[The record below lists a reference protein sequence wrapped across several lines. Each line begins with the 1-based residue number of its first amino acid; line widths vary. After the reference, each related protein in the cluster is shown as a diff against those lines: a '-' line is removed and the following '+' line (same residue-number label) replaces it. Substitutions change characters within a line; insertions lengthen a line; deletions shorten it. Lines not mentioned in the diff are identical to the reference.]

1 MSSTFFG
8 LNKNSQ
14 LTIDNINKNVKIK
27 PIDLSVLNLDQGN
40 KTGSAQ
46 QQKADQKMT
55 SFNEAPFKE
64 PQIYSSSFGKV
75 HYQDTSENRSASH
88 FDSFGHKN

>member
-1 MSSTFFG
+1 
-8 LNKNSQ
+8 
-14 LTIDNINKNVKIK
+14 
-27 PIDLSVLNLDQGN
+27 
-40 KTGSAQ
+40 
-46 QQKADQKMT
+46 MT